1 MSKTNKTYSK
11 RGVYMKNFRITWK
24 IRLVN
29 EYGYFCKEI
38 PHTKD
43 ITAENAIE
51 AIKQCFGFDSESV
64 RKLISDISIMEC

>member
-1 MSKTNKTYSK
+1 
-11 RGVYMKNFRITWK
+11 MKNFKITWK
-24 IRLVN
+24 VRLVN

-51 AIKQCFGFDSESV
+51 AVNQCFDFYSERI
-64 RKLISDISIMEC
+64 RKLISDISVMEC